1 MVTPALE
8 VQGLAVSYGPVTVCR
23 GVDLRLGADA
33 VGALTGT
40 NGAGKSSVLRALA
53 GLARSE
59 GSIKLFGEEISGL
72 SARQR
77 ARKGLILA
85 AGGAGTFASL
95 TVEESVALGL
105 WSQQAGGAA
114 MVEEV
119 LALFPGLASRRRQRC
134 ATLSA
139 GEQQLVVLARALA
152 GRPRVLLVDE
162 LTLGLAGAAADD
174 VAGVV
179 GARAPLLLVDQS
191 MSRALGLAA
200 WVWFLE
206 RGEVRFSG
214 PPAAL
219 AARQDLLQPV
229 LFA

>member
-1 MVTPALE
+1 

-23 GVDLRLGADA
+23 GVDLRLEADA

-40 NGAGKSSVLRALA
+40 NGAGKSSILRALA
-53 GLARSE
+53 GVARSE

-105 WSQQAGGAA
+105 WSPRAEGAA
-114 MVEEV
+114 DVEEA

-162 LTLGLAGAAADD
+162 LTLGLAGAAADE
-174 VAGVV
+174 VATVV
-179 GARAPLLLVDQS
+179 GARAPVLLVDQS
-191 MSRALGLAA
+191 MSRALSVAS

-219 AARQDLLQPV
+219 AARRDLLQPV
-229 LFA
+229 LFG

>member
-1 MVTPALE
+1 VVTPALE
-8 VQGLAVSYGPVTVCR
+8 VQGLDVSYGPVTVCR
-23 GVDLRLGADA
+23 GVDLRLEAEA

-40 NGAGKSSVLRALA
+40 NGAGKSSILRALA
-53 GLARSE
+53 GLARSK
-59 GSIKLFGEEISGL
+59 GSIKLFGEEISAL
-72 SARQR
+72 SVRQR
-77 ARKGLILA
+77 ARRGLILA

-105 WSQQAGGAA
+105 WSQRAGGAA
-114 MVEEV
+114 TVDEV

-162 LTLGLAGAAADD
+162 LTLGLAGAAADE
-174 VAGVV
+174 VAEVV
-179 GARAPLLLVDQS
+179 GARAPVLLVDQS
-191 MSRALGLAA
+191 MSRSLGLAA

-219 AARQDLLQPV
+219 AARHDLLQPV

>member
-1 MVTPALE
+1 VVTPALE

-23 GVDLRLGADA
+23 GVDLRLEAGA

-40 NGAGKSSVLRALA
+40 NGAGKSTILRALA
-53 GLARSE
+53 GLAPSV
-59 GSIKLFGEEISGL
+59 GSVKLFGEEISGL

-77 ARKGLILA
+77 ARRGLILA

-95 TVEESVALGL
+95 TVEESVAIGS
-105 WSQQAGGAA
+105 WSQPAGAA
-114 MVEEV
+114 AAVDDV
-119 LALFPGLASRRRQRC
+119 LALFPGLALRRWQRC

-152 GRPRVLLVDE
+152 GRPRVLLVDK
-162 LTLGLAGAAADD
+162 LTLGLAGA
-174 VAGVV
+174 VAESVAQVV
-179 GARAPLLLVDQS
+179 AARAPVLLVDQS
-191 MSRALGLAA
+191 LRRALALAG
-200 WVWFLE
+200 WVWFLD

-219 AARQDLLQPV
+219 GARRDLLQPE
-229 LFA
+229 LFG